1 MFYEGVIMKQNAKR
15 KIIHYI
21 IALLELHPFENITI
35 KMLCAYSDINRTT
48 FYDYFV
54 DKYDLL
60 ATIQSHHIQK
70 YKKLLENLYK
80 SSEEIADNY
89 SKLYQFF
96 KIILR
101 YIKRHYGY
109 FHAILVTYPNR
120 DLFFEYMHATRDTY
134 IKILD
139 DYTSVINK
147 KQFVIYALGGQM
159 GLVYTWIKEGCNQ
172 PVNDLAQILLANTIK
187 LNR

>member
-1 MFYEGVIMKQNAKR
+1 
-15 KIIHYI
+15 
-21 IALLELHPFENITI
+21 
-35 KMLCAYSDINRTT
+35 
-48 FYDYFV
+48 
-54 DKYDLL
+54 
-60 ATIQSHHIQK
+60 
-70 YKKLLENLYK
+70 
-80 SSEEIADNY
+80 
-89 SKLYQFF
+89 
-96 KIILR
+96 
-101 YIKRHYGY
+101 
-109 FHAILVTYPNR
+109 
-120 DLFFEYMHATRDTY
+120 MHATRDTY